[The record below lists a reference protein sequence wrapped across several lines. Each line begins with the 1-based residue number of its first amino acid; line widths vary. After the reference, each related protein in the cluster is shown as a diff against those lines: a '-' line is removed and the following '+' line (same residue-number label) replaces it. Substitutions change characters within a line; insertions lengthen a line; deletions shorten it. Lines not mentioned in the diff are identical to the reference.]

1 MPAIT
6 IRVGDEEF
14 DAEIDEELAPETAR
28 DILDR
33 LPLEGEAN
41 TWGEEIYFPIPVD
54 RGPENARDTVNKGD
68 LGYWPTGNAFCIF
81 YGKTPMSDSEE
92 NIKPAS
98 PVTPIGRVQDPD
110 ELKKHGA
117 GEQVTVEL
125 AE

>member
-6 IRVGDEEF
+6 ISVGDDEF
-14 DAEIDEELAPETAR
+14 HGELDDEVAPETVQE
-28 DILDR
+28 ILDC
-33 LPLEGEAN
+33 LPLQGEAN

-54 RGPENARDTVNKGD
+54 RGPENAQDTVSKGA

-98 PVTPIGRVQDPD
+98 PVTPLGRIENAD

>member
-6 IRVGDEEF
+6 VHVGDEEF
-14 DAEIDEELAPETAR
+14 EGELDEELAPETVQ
-28 DILDR
+28 DILDS

-41 TWGEEIYFPIPVD
+41 TWGEEIYFPIPID
-54 RGPENARDTVNKGD
+54 REPENARGTVSKGE

-92 NIKPAS
+92 EIKPAS
-98 PVTPIGRVQDPD
+98 PVTPLGRVENADD
-110 ELKKHGA
+110 LKKHGA
-117 GEQVTVEL
+117 GEQVRVEL